1 MSMTKIY
8 EAKNHI
14 LIHTGYDAPAEHCH
28 MAAHIMISMEDTMAV
43 RVKDAEYICRGI
55 MIPSGAPHRVD
66 TCGKA
71 VLAFLYDSTTNVA
84 LQIKE
89 VEIISAEKC
98 RDIVTAYGDFEKQE
112 EADAYGAFE
121 EKMLNWL
128 EFSGIDNGI
137 KDERILQA
145 MEYIRREASEK
156 ITCRDVAEV
165 VFLSESRFSHLFKEQ
180 IGMTFSAY
188 LIYQRLMKVYVQ
200 VLGGKS
206 ITEAALAAGFSGSS
220 HFADVNRRVFGLSAR
235 TITKDMIFKKV

>member
-1 MSMTKIY
+1 MTKIY

-28 MAAHIMISMEDTMAV
+28 MAAHIIISMEDAMTV
-43 RVKDAEYICRGI
+43 RVEDAEYVCRGI
-55 MIPSGAPHRVD
+55 MIPSGVPHRID

-84 LQIKE
+84 LQIKD
-89 VEIISAEKC
+89 VKIISAEKC
-98 RDIVTAYGDFEKQE
+98 MDIITAYADFEKQE
-112 EADAYGAFE
+112 GAVAYAKFE
-121 EKMLNWL
+121 REMLKRMEL
-128 EFSGIDNGI
+128 SEFDDGI
-137 KDERILQA
+137 KDERILSA

-156 ITCRDVAEV
+156 ITCRDVAEA

-180 IGMTFSAY
+180 VGMTFSAY
-188 LIYQRLMKVYVQ
+188 LIYQRLMKVYAQ

-235 TITKDMIFKKV
+235 NITEDLIFKKV